1 MFPMMLMM
9 LLATAEP
16 AGETPVAEP
25 EAPAAPAEVTVRN
38 IEDGCSLVLGVNGQ
52 TQVTPLSPDVRVL
65 GVAGPIKV
73 AVPAGS
79 RLLGL
84 MCHRSLVVPDAEDDR
99 VIRQL
104 DVPLY
109 IAGNGVTVKL
119 QLANGAYILKGL
131 DGTWDPADQAAIDAV
146 LALFRTRLAARG

>member
-1 MFPMMLMM
+1 MFPMMLLM

-16 AGETPVAEP
+16 AT
-25 EAPAAPAEVTVRN
+25 EAPAGEPDAPAPVAEVTVRN
-38 IEDGCSLVLGVNGQ
+38 VEDGCSLVLGVGGQ

-84 MCHRSLVVPDAEDDR
+84 MCHRSVVVPDAEDDR

-119 QLANGAYILKGL
+119 QLANGSYILKGL
-131 DGTWDPADQAAIDAV
+131 DGNWDPADQPAIDAV
-146 LALFRTRLAARG
+146 LSLFKTRLAARG